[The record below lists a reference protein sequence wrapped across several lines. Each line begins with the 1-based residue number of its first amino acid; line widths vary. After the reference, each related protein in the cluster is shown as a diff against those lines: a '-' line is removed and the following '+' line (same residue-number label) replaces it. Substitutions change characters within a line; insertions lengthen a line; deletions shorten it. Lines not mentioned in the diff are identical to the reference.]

1 MRAGEVNAAM
11 GLRAMG
17 VDLVNCGTGTITLNG
32 YPGVRL
38 SGADGRRIKF
48 SLKHGVR
55 AVAMIEEW
63 EKAPEKVTLRPGES
77 AVSLLVWRNITEAT
91 PEGPATATGLEMAAA
106 DGQPPYQPVPM
117 QSTIDLGTTAKLAVS
132 PWRRNDRGDRPVP
145 TTDPSVAPLA

>member
-1 MRAGEVNAAM
+1 MRAGEIDAAM

-17 VDLVNCGTGTITLNG
+17 VDLVNCGTGTIALNG

-63 EKAPEKVTLRPGES
+63 EDAPEKVTLRPGES

-91 PEGPATATGLEMAAA
+91 PEGPATATGLEMAVA
-106 DGQPPYQPVPM
+106 DGEPYHAVPM
-117 QSTIDLGTTAKLAVS
+117 QNTIDLGTTAKLAVS
-132 PWRRNDRGDRPVP
+132 PWRRNDRGDRPAP
-145 TTDPSVAPLA
+145 TTDPSIAPLA